1 MIEAG
6 GFMFRRQQDGVPVWI
21 LAAGAVAGASAIS
34 FAVLRIVRRRR
45 RLPLT
50 TDLDYLEDAAVDV
63 LRRDPQTGGCAID
76 VAATGPG
83 MIELTGVVPTHE
95 IAQRA
100 ARLLHALPG
109 VRTVI
114 NRLDTGALEQQLA
127 TNRGRRARG
136 EPATRERQW
145 YGVRVGTGRRRQ
157 SADTDPGRNDDTVKR
172 RTRDLEVSAADITE
186 GISLDEGDDG
196 LTPEV

>member
-1 MIEAG
+1 
-6 GFMFRRQQDGVPVWI
+6 MFRRQQDGVPVWVI
-21 LAAGAVAGASAIS
+21 AAGAAAGATAIS
-34 FAVLRIVRRRR
+34 FAVLRTLRRRR
-45 RLPLT
+45 ERPPLT
-50 TDLDYLEDAAVDV
+50 TGLDYLEDAAVDV
-63 LRRDPQTGGCAID
+63 LRRDPQTGACAID

-95 IAQRA
+95 VSQRA
-100 ARLLHALPG
+100 ARLLHSLPG
-109 VRTVI
+109 VRTVV

-127 TNRGRRARG
+127 TNRTRRARG

-157 SADTDPGRNDDTVKR
+157 SAETDPGRNDDTIKR

-186 GISLDEGDDG
+186 GMNPDDAGDDIP
-196 LTPEV
+196 PEV

>member
-1 MIEAG
+1 
-6 GFMFRRQQDGVPVWI
+6 MFRRQQDGVPVWVI
-21 LAAGAVAGASAIS
+21 AAGAAAGATAIS
-34 FAVLRIVRRRR
+34 FAVLRTLRRRR
-45 RLPLT
+45 ERPPLT
-50 TDLDYLEDAAVDV
+50 TGLDYLEDAAVDV
-63 LRRDPQTGGCAID
+63 LRRDPQTGACAID

-95 IAQRA
+95 VSQRA
-100 ARLLHALPG
+100 ARLLHSLPG
-109 VRTVI
+109 VRTVV

-127 TNRGRRARG
+127 TNRTRRARG

-157 SADTDPGRNDDTVKR
+157 SAETDPGRNDDTIKR

-186 GISLDEGDDG
+186 GMNPDDAGDDIS
-196 LTPEV
+196 PEV